1 MGLQRICRLY
11 LNTNKCPRL
20 GLEIAKPEHNESTG
34 DPMPPNNIHHHILD
48 NLKTA
53 ILLVEPNLTVSYINP
68 AAESLLAVSD
78 QRIHGEA
85 ITRLFHEQEDTLV
98 KLLDAINNC
107 EAYTKR
113 ETVLTLR
120 SGAEITVDYA
130 VTPVLEGQRTS
141 LIIELQPLDRLL
153 RISREEGLLS
163 SQQNSQALIRG
174 IAHEVKNPLGGLR
187 GAAQLLARELSEP
200 KLHDYTNIIIEEA
213 DRLRNLVDTMLGPH
227 KAPEKQDTNIHEVIE
242 RVRQLVEAESDGGI
256 RVIRDYDPSIP
267 DVLGDRE
274 QLIQAFLNVM
284 RNAQQALGQ
293 DPPEDDEPTIV
304 IRSRS
309 MRQFTI
315 GSHRYRLVSRVD
327 IIDNGPGIPEDLRA
341 SIFLP
346 MVSGRAQGSG
356 LGLSI
361 AQSILNH
368 HNGLIECNSEP
379 GRTEFSLFIPL
390 EQAS

>member
-1 MGLQRICRLY
+1 
-11 LNTNKCPRL
+11 
-20 GLEIAKPEHNESTG
+20 
-34 DPMPPNNIHHHILD
+34 MPPINIYHQILD

-53 ILLVEPNLTVSYINP
+53 ILLVEPNLTVNYINP

-85 ITRLFHEQEDTLV
+85 VTKLFHEREDTLV

-120 SGAEITVDYA
+120 SGTEITVDYA
-130 VTPVLEGQRTS
+130 VTPVTENRRTS
-141 LIIELQPLDRLL
+141 LIIELQPLDRLI

-187 GAAQLLARELSEP
+187 GAAQLLARELNDP

-227 KAPEKQDTNIHEVIE
+227 RVPEKQKTNIHEVLE
-242 RVRQLVEAESDGGI
+242 RVRQLVEAENEGNI
-256 RVIRDYDPSIP
+256 HIIRDYDPSIP
-267 DVLGDRE
+267 DILGDRE
-274 QLIQAFLNVM
+274 QLIQAFLNVV
-284 RNAQQALGQ
+284 RNAQQALRQ
-293 DPPEDDEPTIV
+293 ESASDRPTII
-304 IRSRS
+304 IRTRTI
-309 MRQFTI
+309 RQLTI
-315 GSHRYRLVSRVD
+315 GSKRHRLVCSTD
-327 IIDNGPGIPEDLRA
+327 IIDNGPGIPAGLRA

-346 MVSGRAQGSG
+346 MVSGRAQGTG

-361 AQSILNH
+361 AQSILYQH
-368 HNGLIECNSEP
+368 KGLIECSSEP
-379 GRTEFSLFIPL
+379 GNTVFSLHIPV
-390 EQAS
+390 EHAS

>member
-1 MGLQRICRLY
+1 MPPGNVIF
-11 LNTNKCPRL
+11 PW
-20 GLEIAKPEHNESTG
+20 PEFCYDPNHNDESSNG
-34 DPMPPNNIHHHILD
+34 MPPNSIHHHILD

-85 ITRLFHEQEDTLV
+85 ITKLFHEQEDTLV
-98 KLLDAINNC
+98 KLLDAINNR

-120 SGAEITVDYA
+120 SGTEITVDYA
-130 VTPVLEGQRTS
+130 VTPIAEGERTS

-187 GAAQLLARELSEP
+187 GAAQLLARELDDP

-227 KAPEKQDTNIHEVIE
+227 KAPERQSTNIHEVLE
-242 RVRQLVEAESDGGI
+242 RVRQLIEVENEGSI
-256 RVIRDYDPSIP
+256 QVIRDYDPSIP
-267 DVLGDRE
+267 DIIGDRE
-274 QLIQAFLNVM
+274 QLIQASLNVV
-284 RNAQQALGQ
+284 RNAQQALRQ
-293 DPPEDDEPTIV
+293 EPPKNDHPTITL
-304 IRSRS
+304 RSRTL
-309 MRQFTI
+309 RQFTI
-315 GSHRYRLVSRVD
+315 GSHRHRLVCRVD
-327 IIDNGPGIPEDLRA
+327 VIDNGPGIPEELQA

-346 MVSGRAQGSG
+346 MISGRAEGSG

-361 AQSILNH
+361 SQSILNH
-368 HNGLIECNSEP
+368 HKGLIECRSEP
-379 GRTEFSLFIPL
+379 GRTEFSLFIPV
-390 EQAS
+390 ERNR

>member
-1 MGLQRICRLY
+1 
-11 LNTNKCPRL
+11 
-20 GLEIAKPEHNESTG
+20 
-34 DPMPPNNIHHHILD
+34 MPPNSIHHHILD

-85 ITRLFHEQEDTLV
+85 ITKLFHEQEDTLV
-98 KLLDAINNC
+98 KLLDAINNR

-120 SGAEITVDYA
+120 SGTEITVDYA
-130 VTPVLEGQRTS
+130 VTPIAEGDRTS

-187 GAAQLLARELSEP
+187 GAAQLLARELDDP

-227 KAPEKQDTNIHEVIE
+227 KAPERQSTNIHEVLE
-242 RVRQLVEAESDGGI
+242 RVRQLIEVENEGSI
-256 RVIRDYDPSIP
+256 QVLRDYDPSIP
-267 DVLGDRE
+267 DIIGDRE
-274 QLIQAFLNVM
+274 QLIQAFLNVV
-284 RNAQQALGQ
+284 RNAQQALRQ
-293 DPPEDDEPTIV
+293 DPPTDEPPTIML
-304 IRSRS
+304 RSRAL
-309 MRQFTI
+309 RQFTI
-315 GSHRYRLVSRVD
+315 GSHRHRLVCRVD
-327 IIDNGPGIPEDLRA
+327 VIDNGPGIPEDLQA

-346 MVSGRAQGSG
+346 MISGRAEGSG

-361 AQSILNH
+361 SQSILNH
-368 HNGLIECNSEP
+368 HKGLIECRSEP
-379 GRTEFSLFIPL
+379 GRTEFSLFIPV
-390 EQAS
+390 ERN

>member
-1 MGLQRICRLY
+1 
-11 LNTNKCPRL
+11 
-20 GLEIAKPEHNESTG
+20 
-34 DPMPPNNIHHHILD
+34 MPPNNLHHHILD

-85 ITRLFHEQEDTLV
+85 ITKLFHEDEDTLV
-98 KLLDAINNC
+98 KLLDAINKR

-120 SGAEITVDYA
+120 SGREITVDYA
-130 VTPVLEGQRTS
+130 VTPVIEHPRTS

-187 GAAQLLARELSEP
+187 GAAQLLARELDEP
-200 KLHDYTNIIIEEA
+200 RLHDYTNIIIEEA
-213 DRLRNLVDTMLGPH
+213 DRLRNLVDNMLGPH
-227 KAPEKQDTNIHEVIE
+227 KVPEKCATNIHEVLE
-242 RVRQLVEAESDGGI
+242 RVRQLIDVESQGRLQI
-256 RVIRDYDPSIP
+256 IRDYDPSIP
-267 DVLGDRE
+267 DIFGDRE
-274 QLIQAFLNVM
+274 QLIQAFLNIM
-284 RNAQQALGQ
+284 RNAQQALLESTHHS
-293 DPPEDDEPTIV
+293 DPIITL
-304 IRSRS
+304 RSRTL
-309 MRQFTI
+309 RQFTI
-315 GSHRYRLVSRVD
+315 GSHRHRLVCRVD
-327 IIDNGPGIPEDLRA
+327 IIDNGPGIPSELLP

-346 MVSGRAQGSG
+346 MISGRADGSG

-368 HNGLIECNSEP
+368 HRGLIECQSEP
-379 GRTEFSLFIPL
+379 GCTQFSLFIPVEL
-390 EQAS
+390 KQ

>member
-1 MGLQRICRLY
+1 
-11 LNTNKCPRL
+11 
-20 GLEIAKPEHNESTG
+20 
-34 DPMPPNNIHHHILD
+34 MPPSNIHHQILD

-68 AAESLLAVSD
+68 AAEALLAVSD

-85 ITRLFHEQEDTLV
+85 ITKLFHEQEDTLV

-120 SGAEITVDYA
+120 SGIEITVDYA
-130 VTPVLEGQRTS
+130 VTPVTENRRTS
-141 LIIELQPLDRLL
+141 LIIELQPLDRLI

-187 GAAQLLARELSEP
+187 GAAQLLARELSDP

-227 KAPEKQDTNIHEVIE
+227 RAPEKQLTNIHEVLE
-242 RVRQLVEAESDGGI
+242 RVRQLVEAESEGYI
-256 RVIRDYDPSIP
+256 RIIRDYDPSIP
-267 DVLGDRE
+267 DILGDRE
-274 QLIQAFLNVM
+274 QLIQAFLNVT
-284 RNAQQALGQ
+284 RNAQQALRQQGNEES
-293 DPPEDDEPTIV
+293 DPTII
-304 IRSRS
+304 IRTRTL
-309 MRQFTI
+309 RQLTI
-315 GSHRYRLVSRVD
+315 GTHRHRLVCSVD
-327 IIDNGPGIPEDLRA
+327 IIDNGPGIPQDLRA

-346 MVSGRAQGSG
+346 MVSGRAEGTG

-368 HNGLIECNSEP
+368 HNGLIECSSEP
-379 GRTEFSLFIPL
+379 GNTTFSLHIPL
-390 EQAS
+390 EHAS